1 MNYILDYYSEIKSK
15 KIITSKKISK
25 TYKFVVEKIINNP
38 DSDYYYNHER
48 AMHIITFIEKFCKH
62 SKGKLASKPFLLSL
76 RQKAQLSI
84 AFGILDKET
93 DLRKYT
99 KAIEFVARKNGK
111 STLASAVGLYL
122 LVADDEG
129 GSEVYA
135 VATKRDQA
143 KIIWNE
149 AKRMVNKS
157 PALKKRIKTL
167 VGEIKADF
175 NDSSFK
181 PLGRDSETLDGLNVH
196 GALFDEIHA
205 WTDRNMMDVII
216 DGTASREQP
225 LIWGTT
231 TAGTVR
237 MNVYDDVYTDA
248 EATINAYATDEEY
261 DEHSIYFVYELDD
274 IKEWKNPKMWFKA
287 NPELG
292 TAKNVDNLRVKVEM
306 AIKDSKLVNNL
317 LTKDFNIPRN
327 SAQTWIALSDFR
339 NTSKVNLEKLKPRYG
354 IGGIDLSK
362 TTDLT
367 CATVLFKIPNDVNTY
382 VKQMYWIPSEKME
395 EKIKMDNV
403 PYDTWLQQ
411 GWLRVCEGG
420 VINYHDVTEWFLEV
434 QNEMDIYLFKIGYD
448 SWSARYLVDELK
460 GYFGEN
466 TLQQVIQGKKTLS
479 SPMLQLEA
487 ELKAKRIVYDANPI
501 LEWCITNVAVD
512 IDKNANIQPIKTENA
527 RKRIDGFAS
536 LLDAYV
542 IYTEDYENYMG
553 VI

>member
-1 MNYILDYYSEIKSK
+1 MNYIVDYYSKVKSK
-15 KIITSKKISK
+15 EIIASKKVQK
-25 TYKFVVEKIINNP
+25 TYKFVVDKIINNK

-48 AMHIITFIEKFCKH
+48 AMHVIVFIERYCKH
-62 SKGKLASKPFLLSL
+62 SKGKLAGKPFTLSL
-76 RQKAQLSI
+76 RQKAQLSVV
-84 AFGILDKET
+84 FGILSKAT

-99 KAIEFVARKNGK
+99 KAFEILARKNGK

-122 LVADDEG
+122 MIADDEG
-129 GSEVYA
+129 GSEVYS
-135 VATKRDQA
+135 VATKKDQA

-157 PALKKRIKTL
+157 PALKKRIKPL
-167 VGEIKADF
+167 VAEMKAEF
-175 NDSSFK
+175 NESTFK

-205 WTDRNMMDVII
+205 WTDSNMVDVIV
-216 DGTASREQP
+216 DGMASREQP
-225 LIWGTT
+225 LLWGTT
-231 TAGTVR
+231 TAGYVR
-237 MNVYDDVYTDA
+237 LSVFDDVYKDA
-248 EATINAYATDEEY
+248 EDTINAYETDTEY

-274 IKEWKNPKMWFKA
+274 IGEWSNEEAWFKA
-287 NPELG
+287 NPELD
-292 TAKNVDNLRVKVEM
+292 TAKSIDNLRYKVEM
-306 AIKDSKLVNNL
+306 AKKDSKLVNNL

-327 SAQTWIALSDFR
+327 STQTWIALSDFR
-339 NTSKVNLEKLKPRYG
+339 NTDKVDLEALKPRYG

-367 CATVLFKIPNDVNTY
+367 CATVLFKIPDDVNTY

-395 EKIKMDNV
+395 EKIKMDKV
-403 PYDTWLQQ
+403 PYDIWLQQ

-420 VINYHDVTEWFLEV
+420 TINYRDITEWFLEV

-460 GYFGEN
+460 GHFGEN
-466 TLQQVIQGKKTLS
+466 ALKQVIQGKKTLS
-479 SPMLQLEA
+479 SPMLQLES

-542 IYTEDYENYMG
+542 IYTEEYESYMG
-553 VI
+553 II